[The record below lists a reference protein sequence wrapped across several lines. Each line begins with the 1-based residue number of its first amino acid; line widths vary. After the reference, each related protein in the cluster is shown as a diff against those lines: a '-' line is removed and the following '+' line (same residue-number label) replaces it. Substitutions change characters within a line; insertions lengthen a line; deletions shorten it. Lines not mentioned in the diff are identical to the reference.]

1 MIVITT
7 FYASLLALFF
17 VWLSLYVIKLRRRF
31 RVRLG
36 DGENN
41 ELRAAISAQANA
53 AQYIPFA
60 LLLML
65 ILELNQ
71 AHVLLLHLLGLML
84 LSGRLIHARGILKD
98 QIPLRVKGMQ
108 LTLFTLIGA
117 AVANLLLLIF

>member
-1 MIVITT
+1 MTAT
-7 FYASLLALFF
+7 PLYASLLALFF

-31 RVRLG
+31 QIRLG

-41 ELRAAISAQANA
+41 ELRAAISAQTNA

-60 LLLML
+60 LLLILM
-65 ILELNQ
+65 LELNQ
-71 AHVLLLHLLGLML
+71 AHFLLLHLLGLML

-108 LTLFTLIGA
+108 LTLFTLIGGA
-117 AVANLLLLIF
+117 AANLLLLAI

>member
-1 MIVITT
+1 MVVITT

-31 RVRLG
+31 QVRLG

-65 ILELNQ
+65 MLELNQ

>member
-1 MIVITT
+1 MTAT
-7 FYASLLALFF
+7 PLYASLLALFF

-31 RVRLG
+31 QVRLG

-65 ILELNQ
+65 MLELNQ
-71 AHVLLLHLLGLML
+71 AHILLLHLLGLML

-108 LTLFTLIGA
+108 LTLFSLIGA
-117 AVANLLLLIF
+117 AAANLLLLIF

>member
-1 MIVITT
+1 MTVITT

-31 RVRLG
+31 QVRLG

-41 ELRAAISAQANA
+41 ELLAAISAQANA

-65 ILELNQ
+65 MLELNQ
-71 AHVLLLHLLGLML
+71 AHALLLHLLGLML